1 MNNNLNRFA
10 YCITMLKY
18 YNDNSTIEIGVDEA
32 GRGPLFGRVY
42 SAAVCLP
49 KNGDFDYSVI
59 KDSKRFSNKQKIKQ
73 VEELIKEKAL
83 YYSISYRDEKVID
96 KINILQATQDAMH
109 ESIVNIIKK
118 CDEDNRSNHKDTD
131 KYVLL
136 IDGTYFNI
144 LTYMNDDMLE
154 VYDHVCIKGGD
165 NIYYSIAAA
174 SILAKVARDEYIREL
189 CEQHPELKEQ
199 YSIDT
204 NKGYG
209 AKKHI
214 EGIRTHG
221 ITEWH
226 RKSYAIC
233 KDYVTPSGQNIR

>member
-1 MNNNLNRFA
+1 MV
-10 YCITMLKY
+10 YCITMLKC

-49 KNGDFDYSVI
+49 KNGDFDYSLI
-59 KDSKRFSNKQKIKQ
+59 KDSKKFSNKQKLKQ

-109 ESIVNIIKK
+109 ESIINII
-118 CDEDNRSNHKDTD
+118 NNHNHHNISNNKEID
-131 KYVLL
+131 KYLLL
-136 IDGTYFNI
+136 IDGNYFNI

-154 VYDHVCIKGGD
+154 VYDHICIKGGD
-165 NIYYSIAAA
+165 HIYHSIAAA
-174 SILAKVARDEYIREL
+174 SILAKVARDEYISEL
-189 CEQHPELKEQ
+189 CEQHPELKEH

-221 ITEWH
+221 ITGWH

-233 KDYVTPSGQNIR
+233 KDYVTPAENII